1 MYKRWH
7 WNQNIKILGIHFITH
22 RMYNCIH
29 IHLLLYDE
37 SNLFMGKLQVWLNYL
52 DENKSTLVS
61 AISSQKIMYL
71 HGSNQTRMNS
81 RCVVINFEHQFSKPQ
96 GTTGLSTFIHTN
108 MWYKNHRILKL
119 LYSIVQANIYF
130 MNFVNI
136 WTLFHL
142 I

>member
-1 MYKRWH
+1 
-7 WNQNIKILGIHFITH
+7 
-22 RMYNCIH
+22 MYNCIH

-37 SNLFMGKLQVWLNYL
+37 SQFIYGQASGIWLNYL
-52 DENKSTLVS
+52 DENKSTTLVS

-108 MWYKNHRILKL
+108 MWYKNHRVLKL

-130 MNFVNI
+130 MNFVYYLMN
-136 WTLFHL
+136 FVYY
-142 I
+142 